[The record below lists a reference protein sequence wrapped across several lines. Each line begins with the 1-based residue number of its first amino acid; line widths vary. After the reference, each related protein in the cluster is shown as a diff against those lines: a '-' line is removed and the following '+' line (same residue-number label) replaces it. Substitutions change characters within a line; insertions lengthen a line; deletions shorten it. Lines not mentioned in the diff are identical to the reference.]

1 MEIQAERQA
10 DVVIIGGGI
19 TGAAIARALS
29 RFTLET
35 VLVERAGELAAGQSK
50 VTLGNIYTGLNMVGS
65 MVLKSVLLAP
75 GTPLKG
81 LYKPATLLERWS
93 EQGFK
98 DWPPVLDELG
108 VRYNYQPLLIVA
120 ITEDQIKDL
129 RKYVTLGRAIGGI
142 FADFREMNRQEILD
156 LEPNVNKNIV
166 CGLYAADHIID
177 IFPPQVVLALAENAS
192 RNGTKILLDAEVTGV
207 AQEGDYQVVETT
219 RGRIRTRFIVN
230 AAGGWADRIADMG
243 GGRDWS
249 LQFKKTLL
257 MILDRR
263 LRGVLKG
270 MVRLPNKP
278 GLLQVVQR
286 RDDNILIECGT
297 YDATDRPDDTGTL
310 REDVDKAMAMA
321 KMIVPPLSERDIIST
336 FTGVRV
342 FNTRDVEDHIV
353 EFSPGNPRFL
363 NVVIRLPG
371 IIGALPMSR
380 QVVRMLADAG
390 LEMNKKVTFNP
401 SRSAIPRV
409 RQLSQGQRNALIAH
423 DPRYGH
429 VMCRCETVTE
439 GEIEE
444 AIRRGAA
451 TLDGVKFRTRAM
463 MGTCQGNFCGP
474 GIASFLSRALGQP
487 LDRITKKGSESGYVS
502 GKGRKRREIAEPVG
516 RNGQSAASRQGNPF

>member
-1 MEIQAERQA
+1 MEIQAERKA

-19 TGAAIARALS
+19 TGAAIARELS
-29 RFTLET
+29 RYTVET

-65 MVLKSVLLAP
+65 MVLKSILLAP
-75 GTPLKG
+75 GTPLKE

-108 VRYNYQPLLIVA
+108 VRYNYEPLLIIA
-120 ITEDQIKDL
+120 ITEDQVEDL

-142 FADFREMNRQEILD
+142 FADFREVSRQEILD
-156 LEPNVNKNIV
+156 LEPNVNKDIV
-166 CGLYAADHIID
+166 RGLYAADHIID
-177 IFPPQVVLALAENAS
+177 VFPPEVVLALAENAS
-192 RNGTKILLDAEVTGV
+192 RNGVKILLDAEVTSV
-207 AQEGDYQVVETT
+207 AQEGDYQVVGTT
-219 RGRIRTRFIVN
+219 RGRIRTHFIVN

-243 GGRDWS
+243 GGRDWG
-249 LQFKKTLL
+249 LQFRKTLL

-263 LRGVLKG
+263 LKGVLRG

-286 RDDNILIECGT
+286 RDDNLLIECGT
-297 YDATDRPDDTGTL
+297 YDATDRPDDTGTI

-321 KMIVPPLSERDIIST
+321 KIIVPSLSERDIIST

-353 EFSPGNPRFL
+353 EFSPANPRFL

-371 IIGALPMSR
+371 VIGALPMSR
-380 QVVRMLADAG
+380 HVVRMLADAG
-390 LEMNKKVTFNP
+390 LELNKKVTFNP

-409 RQLSQGQRNALIAH
+409 RQLSQDQRNALIAH

-439 GEIEE
+439 GEIVE
-444 AIRRGAA
+444 AIKRGAT

-474 GIASFLSRALGQP
+474 GIALVLSRALGQP

-502 GKGRKRREIAEPVG
+502 RKARGRREIEEPLG
-516 RNGQSAASRQGNPF
+516 GAGQTAAHKS